1 LALEQAN
8 LSYASDYGFTSVKPK
23 MDMNMSRASESP
35 EKNDY
40 SLIVNEFQ
48 QELNEK
54 EEHMSV
60 HNQMSTPNI

>member
-8 LSYASDYGFTSVKPK
+8 LRYASDYGFTSVKPR

-54 EEHMSV
+54 E
-60 HNQMSTPNI
+60 